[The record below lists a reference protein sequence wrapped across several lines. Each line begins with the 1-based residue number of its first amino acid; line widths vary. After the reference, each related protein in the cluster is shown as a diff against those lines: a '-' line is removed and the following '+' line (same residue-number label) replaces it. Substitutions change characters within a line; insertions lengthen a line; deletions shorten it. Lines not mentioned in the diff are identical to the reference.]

1 MLKSI
6 NQLWFIILNMFVF
19 ATING
24 FCTGGLMQ
32 LGPERV
38 NDSIKGTVGFV

>member
-1 MLKSI
+1 
-6 NQLWFIILNMFVF
+6 MFVF
-19 ATING
+19 AAING